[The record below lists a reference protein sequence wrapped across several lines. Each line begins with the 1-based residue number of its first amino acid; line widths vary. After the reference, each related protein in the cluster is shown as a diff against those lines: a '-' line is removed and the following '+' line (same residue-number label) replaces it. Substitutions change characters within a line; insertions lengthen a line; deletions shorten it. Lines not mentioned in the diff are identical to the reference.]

1 MTTDL
6 IQSAY
11 RRTWWAL
18 VVRGLLAIAMGVV
31 ILWRPIESVAAFAL
45 FIALWALFHG
55 IVQMVQSL
63 DLRPVFDRWWVLLL
77 GGLVSAVFGI
87 AALYYYPGLS
97 LAFAVTLTAWWLLVT
112 GGLAIYAAMVERQM
126 DVSWGWTLAFGILS
140 IICGVLAIM
149 NPPTTLA
156 ALMGLIAG
164 FAIVAGVVQLI
175 AAYRLSSFRGEV
187 SQVFGA
193 AAAR

>member
-1 MTTDL
+1 MATDL

-18 VVRGLLAIAMGVV
+18 VLRGLLAIAVGVV
-31 ILWRPIESVAAFAL
+31 ILWRPVESVAAFAL
-45 FIALWALFHG
+45 FIAIWALFNG
-55 IVQMVQSL
+55 IVQIVHSFN
-63 DLRPVFDRWWVLLL
+63 LRPVFDRWWVLL
-77 GGLVSAVFGI
+77 VSGVVNAVFGI

-97 LAFAVTLTAWWLLVT
+97 LALAVTLTAWWLLVT

-126 DVSWGWTLAFGILS
+126 GVSWGWTLAFAILS

-164 FAIVAGVVQLI
+164 FAIVAGVVHLI
-175 AAYRLSSFRGEV
+175 AAYRLSSFKREV
-187 SQVFGA
+187 SRVVGA
-193 AAAR
+193 AAAQ